1 MYKPQIVLSR
11 STLSI
16 FLSFQLDVEIIV
28 NNLLLLT
35 SVNYMYA
42 VLDQMK
48 CKIQFYIQRLVCII
62 YY

>member
-1 MYKPQIVLSR
+1 MHKPQIVLSR
-11 STLSI
+11 STLSM
-16 FLSFQLDVEIIV
+16 FLSFKLDVEIIL

-48 CKIQFYIQRLVCII
+48 CKIKSFIQRLVCII